1 MATVSPP
8 NRRASVLFTKLKSK
22 ATHLIRGEN
31 AEEQAHQFLIE
42 KGLKPICRNY
52 RCKLGE
58 LDIIM
63 SDQQSLVIIEVKYRK
78 TDQFGSALEN
88 ITRTKQSRIIA
99 ATQMY
104 LSTQKVDCPIRFDVI
119 AISGNGKIE
128 WVQNAF

>member
-1 MATVSPP
+1 MATVFPP

-22 ATHLIRGEN
+22 AAHLIRGEN

-128 WVQNAF
+128 WVQNVF